1 MDERVVQFRVGVMV
15 LASIII
21 AGILVVLFGSLP
33 NVTTPTKTVY
43 IVFRQALGVSRET
56 PVRKYGILIGRVEE
70 VELNDSGGVLV
81 TAEIT
86 ARDKV
91 FTNDI
96 CQVTNSLLGG
106 DAVIQ
111 IVGTDDKLPKKLI
124 EDGDR
129 LVGITT
135 PDPLQAFG
143 NLEATL
149 GEAVQSVSSTSD
161 EIGRLARRV
170 SDLLENNDEQIA
182 RVVNKAEETLDR
194 IRAVAEN
201 TNEVIGD
208 PNAQEKL
215 KQALNELPD
224 VIHDTREAVNGFKVT
239 LQAADRN
246 LQNMEGL
253 TRPLGQRG
261 PQLVESIDSTM
272 MKLDRV
278 LSELQQFSAALN
290 NPSGSLGQLLNDPSL
305 YQRVSSTV
313 ANVESLSR
321 QLQPVVRDAREFSNK
336 IARHPELLGVSGALR
351 RSTGA
356 KQGLFGQ
363 SRARG
368 RPFLSPDRL
377 RAGWYEWAILD
388 AGAAIGMMNPGRW
401 RLPDLNDR
409 GPAVLAAPFDI
420 SAADFLRPWAGGI

>member
-15 LASIII
+15 LASFII

-43 IVFRQALGVSRET
+43 IVFHQALGVSRET
-56 PVRKYGILIGRVEE
+56 PVRKYGILIGRVTE
-70 VELNDSGGVLV
+70 VELNDTGGVLV
-81 TAEIT
+81 TADIT
-86 ARDKV
+86 AKDKV
-91 FTNDI
+91 YTNDI

-129 LVGITT
+129 LVGIST

-149 GEAVQSVSSTSD
+149 AEAVRSVSTTSD

-194 IRAVAEN
+194 IRSVAEN
-201 TNEVIGD
+201 TNQVIGD
-208 PNAQEKL
+208 QNAQEKL
-215 KQALNELPD
+215 KQALNDLPD
-224 VIHDTREAVNGFKVT
+224 VIRDTREAVNGFKVT
-239 LQAADRN
+239 LQSADRN

-261 PQLVESIDSTM
+261 PQLVEGLDNTM
-272 MKLDRV
+272 QKLDRV
-278 LSELQQFSAALN
+278 LSEMEQFTAALN
-290 NPSGSLGQLLNDPSL
+290 NPNGSLGQLLSDPTL
-305 YQRVSSTV
+305 YQRVNSTV
-313 ANVESLSR
+313 SNVESLSR
-321 QLQPVVRDAREFSNK
+321 QLGPILRDAREFSNK
-336 IARHPELLGVSGALR
+336 IARNPEILGVRGAIKP
-351 RSTGA
+351 STGA
-356 KQGLFGQ
+356 KQGLFGT
-363 SRARG
+363 SA
-368 RPFLSPDRL
+368 SPQPEQP
-377 RAGWYEWAILD
+377 WP
-388 AGAAIGMMNPGRW
+388 AATPIW
-401 RLPDLNDR
+401 T
-409 GPAVLAAPFDI
+409 PAPH
-420 SAADFLRPWAGGI
+420 